1 MNTIKQNS
9 KNKIKN
15 FRPDE
20 EKIKKLE
27 AQLKKSNSELRLIK
41 KLNLTFKE
49 IIDDSNIGIWNWK
62 INEENIEFSNA
73 YLSMLGYLKSEI
85 NNKKNFWTNLINP
98 DDLKEAKVKILESYK
113 KKELDLEVQF
123 RMKTKFEGWKWIY
136 SKIIVFNPFANK
148 NSLHIIGTNTNIT
161 IQLQYEEALRGI
173 QNVMKRIVDTIPD
186 ILFVYNMNEEHY
198 TYINERGSQIL
209 GYNVDELL
217 SMDKQQFQSII
228 HPDDLNIYKEDLQK
242 LKSAADGEINESVY
256 RIKNSTGEYKWL
268 HNRNTVFTRG
278 KKNKT
283 ENILGIS
290 EDITEKRIV
299 EEALKLSEKQF
310 VKSLLDAVES
320 ERRRIA
326 RELHGGVIHLLMVS
340 NLRLEVFLKNNQLS
354 SPELNEIKKNISAAG
369 QEIRSIVNALHSFV
383 LDSYGIVEAISQ
395 LVREFNE
402 LNIAHL
408 KYETHGQIDKL
419 DKNIELSIYR
429 IIQEALFNITKHS
442 QASEASIQ
450 LFGRNKTIYIT
461 IEDNGIGFEPTDYL
475 AKPPKKASFGLIYMK
490 ERSELL
496 SGSFCLESKTG
507 HGTEIHIEIPFI
519 EKV

>member
-1 MNTIKQNS
+1 MIT
-9 KNKIKN
+9 
-15 FRPDE
+15 
-20 EKIKKLE
+20 
-27 AQLKKSNSELRLIK
+27 
-41 KLNLTFKE
+41 
-49 IIDDSNIGIWNWK
+49 SNIGIWNWK
-62 INEENIEFSNA
+62 INKGNIEFSNA

-161 IQLQYEEALRGI
+161 MQLQYEEALRGI

-186 ILFVYNMNEEHY
+186 ILSVYNMNEEHY

-228 HPDDLNIYKEDLQK
+228 HPDDLYIYKEDLQK

-268 HNRNTVFTRG
+268 QSRNTVFTRG

-326 RELHGGVIHLLMVS
+326 RELHGGVIHILMVS
-340 NLRLEVFLKNNQLS
+340 NLRLEVF
-354 SPELNEIKKNISAAG
+354 
-369 QEIRSIVNALHSFV
+369 
-383 LDSYGIVEAISQ
+383 
-395 LVREFNE
+395 
-402 LNIAHL
+402 
-408 KYETHGQIDKL
+408 
-419 DKNIELSIYR
+419 
-429 IIQEALFNITKHS
+429 
-442 QASEASIQ
+442 
-450 LFGRNKTIYIT
+450 
-461 IEDNGIGFEPTDYL
+461 
-475 AKPPKKASFGLIYMK
+475 
-490 ERSELL
+490 
-496 SGSFCLESKTG
+496 
-507 HGTEIHIEIPFI
+507 
-519 EKV
+519 